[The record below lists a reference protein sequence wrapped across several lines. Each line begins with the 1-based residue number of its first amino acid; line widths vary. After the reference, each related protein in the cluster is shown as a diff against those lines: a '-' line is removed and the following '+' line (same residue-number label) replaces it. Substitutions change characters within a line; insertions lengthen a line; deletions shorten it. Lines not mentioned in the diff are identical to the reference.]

1 MKTITLA
8 LIFLATPQIFT
19 SQTTDLTKLDLT
31 GQFKAKIDYRE
42 VMTVETMKVERKP
55 VGFDPDVTPH
65 EFYCQTTVIANVGDL
80 SVTGKVENTVL
91 EQNAIAIK
99 ALITIDSADDGVCKT
114 SAFKT
119 DTWYRVSLSAYHAPL
134 TFKGRKNFKEYI
146 LTTTTAFN
154 SGNIIFT
161 QAENG
166 APVVRGFDFNTGNE
180 SKRLN
185 EMKMSWTAYYKAG
198 SDPRVI
204 LQEQGE
210 LPLSE

>member
-1 MKTITLA
+1 MKTTTLA

-19 SQTTDLTKLDLT
+19 GQTTDLTKLDLT

-42 VMTVETMKVERKP
+42 MMTVESVKVERVA

-80 SVTGKVENTVL
+80 SVAGTVENKVL
-91 EQNAIAIK
+91 EQNNIAIK
-99 ALITIDSADDGVCKT
+99 AIITIDSADDGACKK

-119 DTWYRVSLSAYHAPL
+119 DTWYPVSLSAYHAPL
-134 TFKGRKNFKEYI
+134 TFKGRKNSKEYI
-146 LTTTTAFN
+146 LTTSTSFN
-154 SGNIIFT
+154 SGSIIFT

-166 APVVRGFDFNTGNE
+166 SPVVRGFDFNTGKE
-180 SKRLN
+180 STKLN
-185 EMKMSWTAYYKAG
+185 EIHMSWAAYYKAG

-210 LPLSE
+210 LNLSE